1 MTQQDAGTIPID
13 VAAQIELR
21 VGTIENC
28 EEIPKSDKLL
38 KLTVNFGPKGMCTIL
53 AGVKKWYQ
61 PDDLIGKQAVFVY
74 NLKPRKMLGIESQGM
89 MLFAESENGR
99 LEYITPTTSVPDG
112 TKLR

>member
-1 MTQQDAGTIPID
+1 MNEQDTDIIPID
-13 VAAQIELR
+13 VATQIELR

-38 KLTVNFGPKGMCTIL
+38 KLTVNFGPKGIRTIL

-61 PDDLIGKQAVFVY
+61 ANDLIGKQVVFIY

-89 MLFAESENGR
+89 MLFAESDNGR
-99 LEYITPTTSVPDG
+99 LEYITPATLVPDG